1 VETWVGDLANVS
13 ATVDGACEL
22 SIELRIEIP
31 GENAY
36 PESMSRLKWKSLRGT
51 VMKAVVL
58 HEYGGPDKLKYEEWD
73 DPQVGDGQILIRVS
87 AAGVNPI
94 DWKLRSG
101 AMKDFMPL
109 EFPAILG
116 YDYSGVV
123 RSVGKGVE
131 GYAEGDE
138 VFGRA
143 GKAYAELLLADLAG
157 LSKLPKG
164 LDLIEAA
171 ALPVVLN
178 TGEQLI
184 VQAGKVQPGQTVV
197 ITGALGSVGR
207 TAVWVAKKLGAHVI
221 AGVRGSHKKAAEE
234 LGADA
239 LLALDSRQEMDSLG
253 FVEVVAD
260 TIGGAVGDALLA
272 KVKPGGTYASVVGP
286 PQNAKLHPAVKVE
299 AFGSHPDAA
308 NMHSLAEDLVNGK
321 FKISVDRKIPLA
333 DAAKAHAAAEKGG
346 VGKILLLA

>member
-1 VETWVGDLANVS
+1 
-13 ATVDGACEL
+13 
-22 SIELRIEIP
+22 
-31 GENAY
+31 
-36 PESMSRLKWKSLRGT
+36 M

-73 DPQVGDGQILIRVS
+73 DPQAGDGKILIRVT

-101 AMKDFMPL
+101 AMKAFMPL
-109 EFPAILG
+109 QLPAILG

-131 GYAEGDE
+131 GYAEGDK

-143 GKAYAELLLADLAG
+143 GSAYAELLLGDLAG
-157 LSKLPKG
+157 LSKIPKG
-164 LDLIEAA
+164 LDPVAAA

-184 VQAGKVQPGQTVV
+184 VQAGKVQRGQTVV

-207 TAVWVAKKLGAHVI
+207 TAVWVAKKLGAQVI
-221 AGVRGSHKKAAEE
+221 AGVRGSQKAAAEE

-239 LLALDSRQEMDSLG
+239 LLALDNPQEIDSLG
-253 FVEVVAD
+253 LVDVVAD
-260 TIGGAVGDALLA
+260 TIGGKVSDALMG
-272 KVKPGGTYASVVGP
+272 KVKPGGIYASVVGP
-286 PQNAKLHPAVKVE
+286 PPNAKLHPTVKVE
-299 AFGSHPDAA
+299 AFGSHPDGAS
-308 NMHSLAEDLVNGK
+308 MRLLAEDIANGK
-321 FKISVDRKIPLA
+321 FKISVDRKFPLA
-333 DAAKAHAAAEKGG
+333 DAAKAHAEAERGG
-346 VGKILLLA
+346 IGKILLLA

>member
-1 VETWVGDLANVS
+1 
-13 ATVDGACEL
+13 
-22 SIELRIEIP
+22 
-31 GENAY
+31 
-36 PESMSRLKWKSLRGT
+36 
-51 VMKAVVL
+51 MKAVLL
-58 HEYGGPDKLKYEEWD
+58 HEYGGPDNLKYEEWD
-73 DPQVGDGQILIRVS
+73 DPQAHDGQILICVV
-87 AAGVNPI
+87 AAGINPI

-101 AMKDFMPL
+101 AMKTFMPL
-109 EFPAILG
+109 ELPVILG

-131 GYAEGDE
+131 GYTEGDK

-143 GKAYAELLLADLAG
+143 SKTYAEFLLADLAG

-164 LDLIEAA
+164 LDHIEAA

-184 VQAGKVQPGQTVV
+184 VQAGKVKPGQTVV

-207 TAVWVAKKLGAHVI
+207 TAAWVAKKLGAHVI
-221 AGVRGSHKKAAEE
+221 AGVRGSQKKAAEE

-253 FVEVVAD
+253 SVEVVAD
-260 TIGGAVGDALLA
+260 TIGGNVGDALIA

-286 PQNAKLHPAVKVE
+286 PSNAQRYPAVKVE

-308 NMHSLAEDLVNGK
+308 SMRSLAEDIANGK
-321 FKISVDRKIPLA
+321 FKIPVDRTIPLS
-333 DAAKAHAAAEKGG
+333 DAAKAHAEAEKGG
-346 VGKILLLA
+346 IGKVLLLP

>member
-1 VETWVGDLANVS
+1 
-13 ATVDGACEL
+13 
-22 SIELRIEIP
+22 
-31 GENAY
+31 
-36 PESMSRLKWKSLRGT
+36 
-51 VMKAVVL
+51 MKAVVL

-73 DPQVGDGQILIRVS
+73 DPQVGDGQILIRVV

-101 AMKDFMPL
+101 AMKAFMPL
-109 EFPAILG
+109 ELPAILG

-131 GYAEGDE
+131 GYVEGDR

-143 GKAYAELLLADLAG
+143 GRAYAELLLGDLAG
-157 LSKLPKG
+157 LSKLPNG
-164 LDLIEAA
+164 LDHMEAA

-184 VQAGKVQPGQTVV
+184 NEAGKVQPGQTVI

-207 TAVWVAKKLGAHVI
+207 TAVWVAKKLGARVI
-221 AGVRGSHKKAAEE
+221 AGVRGSQKTAAEE

-239 LLALDSRQEMDSLG
+239 LLALDNRQEIDSLG
-253 FVEVVAD
+253 LVDVVAD
-260 TIGGAVGDALLA
+260 TIGGAVGEALMA
-272 KVKPGGTYASVVGP
+272 KVKAGGTYVSIVGP
-286 PQNAKLHPAVKVE
+286 PQNAQLHPAVKVV

-308 NMHSLAEDLVNGK
+308 GMRTLAEDIANGK
-321 FKISVDRKIPLA
+321 FKIPVDRKIPLA
-333 DAAKAHAAAEKGG
+333 DAAKAHAEAEKGG
-346 VGKILLLA
+346 VGKVLLLA